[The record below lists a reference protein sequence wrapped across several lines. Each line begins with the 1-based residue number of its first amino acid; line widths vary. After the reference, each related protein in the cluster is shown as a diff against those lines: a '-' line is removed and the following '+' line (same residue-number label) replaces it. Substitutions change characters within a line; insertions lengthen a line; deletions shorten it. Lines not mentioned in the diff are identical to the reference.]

1 MRSME
6 MSAKTV
12 EAAVQ
17 AACEALGVDRDDIN
31 VSYEVL
37 EFPTRKLF
45 KTIPAKVL
53 VKVEE
58 PEAEKPAEV
67 STKPAEVVEISD
79 ETAPEIQKEVVE
91 DMVEEAELAPV
102 PGEEVEV
109 PLDIDADPRLQAAVD
124 YLTPIFNLMGVENF
138 TFTAVKKGAATVL
151 KVSGEHMGALIGRRG
166 ETMESL
172 SYLASLVVNRMEG
185 PYVKLGLDV
194 GGYRNKREDDLS
206 ALARRIADRVIRTGC
221 YYEMEPMNPYERHII
236 HTAIAEIDGVRS
248 ESKGDGPARH
258 VVLYSTDPDACNL
271 PDRDNARNQRG
282 GRRDGGRG
290 PRLRRHTVKHSR
302 VLHMGYTEVKVS
314 CKLLP
319 AGIIVGMN
327 HLRIRCIG
335 DRIARLNRSGSIN
348 HILVKNRMIHE
359 SAELFKNIALISG
372 ADVRAKIRLD
382 SETRKIRLCFDR
394 RLLRVIELPCIAFHS
409 AAIFFRKLSC
419 IGGCDFFI
427 GKQGLTQLLRQILI
441 RRKCI
446 LRHADKHLR
455 IRIGNSEVPRFSMI
469 ELVLRDM
476 EQHRFWMLF

>member
-236 HTAIAEIDGVRS
+236 HTAVAEIEGVRS
-248 ESKGDGPARH
+248 ESKGEGPDRR
-258 VVLYSTDPDACNL
+258 VVIYSTDPNASNL
-271 PDRDNARNQRG
+271 PDRDAPRGRRSGPNRGNRNGRSFNGNRGPRNDNRRG
-282 GRRDGGRG
+282 GGYRGNGSRPPRDNRGGSRNGGRG
-290 PRLRRHTVKHSR
+290 YGRPSSVPEREFASAPRDPNARPQA
-302 VLHMGYTEVKVS
+302 
-314 CKLLP
+314 P
-319 AGIIVGMN
+319 ARTA
-327 HLRIRCIG
+327 RIHDG
-335 DRIARLNRSGSIN
+335 D
-348 HILVKNRMIHE
+348 
-359 SAELFKNIALISG
+359 
-372 ADVRAKIRLD
+372 D
-382 SETRKIRLCFDR
+382 FDMFGK
-394 RLLRVIELPCIAFHS
+394 IEL
-409 AAIFFRKLSC
+409 
-419 IGGCDFFI
+419 
-427 GKQGLTQLLRQILI
+427 
-441 RRKCI
+441 
-446 LRHADKHLR
+446 
-455 IRIGNSEVPRFSMI
+455 
-469 ELVLRDM
+469 
-476 EQHRFWMLF
+476 

>member
-17 AACEALGVDRDDIN
+17 AACDALGVDRDDIN

-37 EFPTRKLF
+37 EFPARKLF

-58 PEAEKPAEV
+58 PEAAPAPVAEEKPAEV

-79 ETAPEIQKEVVE
+79 ETAPAIEKAVVE
-91 DMVEEAELAPV
+91 EMVEDAELAPIA
-102 PGEEVEV
+102 EDEVEI
-109 PLDIDADPRLQAAVD
+109 PLDIAADPRLQAAVD

-138 TFTAVKKGAATVL
+138 TFSAVKKGAATIL

-185 PYVKLGLDV
+185 SYVKLGLDV

-206 ALARRIADRVIRTGC
+206 ALAKRIADRVIRTGC

-248 ESKGDGPARH
+248 ESKGEGPARH

-282 GRRDGGRG
+282 GRREGGRGQRRDGGRG
-290 PRLRRHTVKHSR
+290 YRGNGSR
-302 VLHMGYTEVKVS
+302 G
-314 CKLLP
+314 P
-319 AGIIVGMN
+319 
-327 HLRIRCIG
+327 
-335 DRIARLNRSGSIN
+335 RSGRDGVRGGYRGQRSDRGPRYGGPRSS
-348 HILVKNRMIHE
+348 VPAREFADTPRDPDAKPMAPKTTERIHDGDDF
-359 SAELFKNIALISG
+359 AFG
-372 ADVRAKIRLD
+372 KI
-382 SETRKIRLCFDR
+382 EF
-394 RLLRVIELPCIAFHS
+394 
-409 AAIFFRKLSC
+409 
-419 IGGCDFFI
+419 
-427 GKQGLTQLLRQILI
+427 
-441 RRKCI
+441 
-446 LRHADKHLR
+446 
-455 IRIGNSEVPRFSMI
+455 
-469 ELVLRDM
+469 
-476 EQHRFWMLF
+476 

>member
-58 PEAEKPAEV
+58 PEAAPAPAAEEKPAEV

-79 ETAPEIQKEVVE
+79 ETAPEIEKAVVE
-91 DMVEEAELAPV
+91 DMVEAAELAPV
-102 PGEEVEV
+102 AEDDVEI
-109 PLDIDADPRLQAAVD
+109 PLDIAADPRLQAAVD

-138 TFTAVKKGAATVL
+138 SFTAVKKGAATIL

-185 PYVKLGLDV
+185 PYIKLGLDV

-206 ALARRIADRVIRTGC
+206 ALAKRIADRVIRTGC

-236 HTAIAEIDGVRS
+236 HTAIADIEGVRS
-248 ESKGDGPARH
+248 ESKGEGRDRR
-258 VVLYSTDPDACNL
+258 VVIYSTAPDAQTENTYGERR
-271 PDRDNARNQRG
+271 PRG
-282 GRRDGGRG
+282 GRGNGRRLGGPRSGGYRGGNRSDHSDRNGSRGGYRGSRSGAPRG
-290 PRLRRHTVKHSR
+290 PRPSGVPERTYAPRDAENAAPVAPKRTER
-302 VLHMGYTEVKVS
+302 V
-314 CKLLP
+314 
-319 AGIIVGMN
+319 
-327 HLRIRCIG
+327 
-335 DRIARLNRSGSIN
+335 DD
-348 HILVKNRMIHE
+348 
-359 SAELFKNIALISG
+359 F
-372 ADVRAKIRLD
+372 ADFSFGK
-382 SETRKIRLCFDR
+382 
-394 RLLRVIELPCIAFHS
+394 IEL
-409 AAIFFRKLSC
+409 
-419 IGGCDFFI
+419 
-427 GKQGLTQLLRQILI
+427 
-441 RRKCI
+441 
-446 LRHADKHLR
+446 
-455 IRIGNSEVPRFSMI
+455 
-469 ELVLRDM
+469 
-476 EQHRFWMLF
+476 

>member
-236 HTAIAEIDGVRS
+236 HTAIADIEGVRS
-248 ESKGDGPARH
+248 ESKGEGPDRR
-258 VVLYSTDPDACNL
+258 VVIYSTDPNASNL
-271 PDRDNARNQRG
+271 PDRDAPRGRRSGPNRGNRNGRSFNGNRGPRNDNRRG
-282 GRRDGGRG
+282 GGYRGNSSRPPRDNRGGSRNGGRG
-290 PRLRRHTVKHSR
+290 YGRPSSVPEREFANAPRDPNARPQA
-302 VLHMGYTEVKVS
+302 
-314 CKLLP
+314 P
-319 AGIIVGMN
+319 ARTA
-327 HLRIRCIG
+327 RIHDG
-335 DRIARLNRSGSIN
+335 D
-348 HILVKNRMIHE
+348 
-359 SAELFKNIALISG
+359 
-372 ADVRAKIRLD
+372 D
-382 SETRKIRLCFDR
+382 FDMFGK
-394 RLLRVIELPCIAFHS
+394 IEL
-409 AAIFFRKLSC
+409 
-419 IGGCDFFI
+419 
-427 GKQGLTQLLRQILI
+427 
-441 RRKCI
+441 
-446 LRHADKHLR
+446 
-455 IRIGNSEVPRFSMI
+455 
-469 ELVLRDM
+469 
-476 EQHRFWMLF
+476 

>member
-17 AACEALGVDRDDIN
+17 AACEALGVDRDDIH

-37 EFPTRKLF
+37 EFPARKLF

-58 PEAEKPAEV
+58 PEAAPVEEVKPAEAV
-67 STKPAEVVEISD
+67 KPAEVVEISD
-79 ETAPEIQKEVVE
+79 ETAPALEQEVVDE
-91 DMVEEAELAPV
+91 MVAEADDET
-102 PGEEVEV
+102 EI
-109 PLDIDADPRLQAAVD
+109 PLDIEADPRLQAAVD
-124 YLTPIFNLMGVENF
+124 YLSPIFNLMGVENF
-138 TFTAVKKGAATVL
+138 TFSAVKKGAATIL

-236 HTAIAEIDGVRS
+236 HTAIADIEGVRS
-248 ESKGDGPARH
+248 ESKGEGPARH
-258 VVLYSTDPDACNL
+258 VVLYSTDPNASNL

-290 PRLRRHTVKHSR
+290 PRHDGNR
-302 VLHMGYTEVKVS
+302 GYRGNGPRGPRS
-314 CKLLP
+314 
-319 AGIIVGMN
+319 GRDGRDGGRGGYRGN
-327 HLRIRCIG
+327 RG
-335 DRIARLNRSGSIN
+335 DRGPRYGGPRSSVPARDFADRPRDPDA
-348 HILVKNRMIHE
+348 KPMAPKTTERIHDGDDF
-359 SAELFKNIALISG
+359 AFG
-372 ADVRAKIRLD
+372 KI
-382 SETRKIRLCFDR
+382 EF
-394 RLLRVIELPCIAFHS
+394 
-409 AAIFFRKLSC
+409 
-419 IGGCDFFI
+419 
-427 GKQGLTQLLRQILI
+427 
-441 RRKCI
+441 
-446 LRHADKHLR
+446 
-455 IRIGNSEVPRFSMI
+455 
-469 ELVLRDM
+469 
-476 EQHRFWMLF
+476 

>member
-236 HTAIAEIDGVRS
+236 HTAVAEIEGVRS
-248 ESKGDGPARH
+248 ESKGEGRDRR
-258 VVLYSTDPDACNL
+258 VVIYSTAPDAQTENTYGERR
-271 PDRDNARNQRG
+271 PRG
-282 GRRDGGRG
+282 GRGNGRRPGGSRNGGYRGGNRSEHGDHNGNRGGYRGSRNGAPRG
-290 PRLRRHTVKHSR
+290 PRPSGVPERTYAPRDAENAAPVAPKRTER
-302 VLHMGYTEVKVS
+302 V
-314 CKLLP
+314 
-319 AGIIVGMN
+319 
-327 HLRIRCIG
+327 
-335 DRIARLNRSGSIN
+335 DD
-348 HILVKNRMIHE
+348 
-359 SAELFKNIALISG
+359 F
-372 ADVRAKIRLD
+372 ADFSFGK
-382 SETRKIRLCFDR
+382 
-394 RLLRVIELPCIAFHS
+394 IEL
-409 AAIFFRKLSC
+409 
-419 IGGCDFFI
+419 
-427 GKQGLTQLLRQILI
+427 
-441 RRKCI
+441 
-446 LRHADKHLR
+446 
-455 IRIGNSEVPRFSMI
+455 
-469 ELVLRDM
+469 
-476 EQHRFWMLF
+476 

>member
-58 PEAEKPAEV
+58 PEPEKPAEV

-185 PYVKLGLDV
+185 PYIKLGLDV

-236 HTAIAEIDGVRS
+236 HTAVAEIEGVRS
-248 ESKGDGPARH
+248 ESKGEGPDRR
-258 VVLYSTDPDACNL
+258 VVIYSTDPNASNL
-271 PDRDNARNQRG
+271 PDRDAPRGRRSGPNRGNRNGRSFNGNRGPRNDNRRG
-282 GRRDGGRG
+282 GGYRGNSSRPPRDNRGGSRNGGRG
-290 PRLRRHTVKHSR
+290 YGRPSSVPEREFASAPRDPNARPQA
-302 VLHMGYTEVKVS
+302 
-314 CKLLP
+314 P
-319 AGIIVGMN
+319 ARTA
-327 HLRIRCIG
+327 RIHDG
-335 DRIARLNRSGSIN
+335 D
-348 HILVKNRMIHE
+348 
-359 SAELFKNIALISG
+359 
-372 ADVRAKIRLD
+372 D
-382 SETRKIRLCFDR
+382 FDMFGK
-394 RLLRVIELPCIAFHS
+394 IEL
-409 AAIFFRKLSC
+409 
-419 IGGCDFFI
+419 
-427 GKQGLTQLLRQILI
+427 
-441 RRKCI
+441 
-446 LRHADKHLR
+446 
-455 IRIGNSEVPRFSMI
+455 
-469 ELVLRDM
+469 
-476 EQHRFWMLF
+476 

>member
-58 PEAEKPAEV
+58 PEAAPVEETKPAEV

-258 VVLYSTDPDACNL
+258 VVP
-271 PDRDNARNQRG
+271 
-282 GRRDGGRG
+282 
-290 PRLRRHTVKHSR
+290 
-302 VLHMGYTEVKVS
+302 
-314 CKLLP
+314 
-319 AGIIVGMN
+319 
-327 HLRIRCIG
+327 
-335 DRIARLNRSGSIN
+335 
-348 HILVKNRMIHE
+348 
-359 SAELFKNIALISG
+359 
-372 ADVRAKIRLD
+372 
-382 SETRKIRLCFDR
+382 
-394 RLLRVIELPCIAFHS
+394 
-409 AAIFFRKLSC
+409 
-419 IGGCDFFI
+419 
-427 GKQGLTQLLRQILI
+427 
-441 RRKCI
+441 
-446 LRHADKHLR
+446 
-455 IRIGNSEVPRFSMI
+455 
-469 ELVLRDM
+469 
-476 EQHRFWMLF
+476 

>member
-17 AACEALGVDRDDIN
+17 AACDALGVDRDDIN

-37 EFPTRKLF
+37 EFPARKLF

-58 PEAEKPAEV
+58 PEAAPAPVAEEKPAEV

-79 ETAPEIQKEVVE
+79 ETAPAIEKAVVE
-91 DMVEEAELAPV
+91 EMVEDAELAPV
-102 PGEEVEV
+102 AEDEVEV
-109 PLDIDADPRLQAAVD
+109 PLDIAADPRLQAAVD

-138 TFTAVKKGAATVL
+138 TFSAVKKGAATIL

-185 PYVKLGLDV
+185 SYVKLGLDV

-206 ALARRIADRVIRTGC
+206 ALAKRIADRVIRTGC

-248 ESKGDGPARH
+248 ESKGEGPARH

-282 GRRDGGRG
+282 GRREGGRG
-290 PRLRRHTVKHSR
+290 QRRDGGHGYRGNGSR
-302 VLHMGYTEVKVS
+302 G
-314 CKLLP
+314 P
-319 AGIIVGMN
+319 
-327 HLRIRCIG
+327 
-335 DRIARLNRSGSIN
+335 RSGRDGVRGGYRGQRSDRGPRYGGPRSS
-348 HILVKNRMIHE
+348 VPAREFADTPRDPDAKPMAPKTTERIHDGDDF
-359 SAELFKNIALISG
+359 AFG
-372 ADVRAKIRLD
+372 KI
-382 SETRKIRLCFDR
+382 EF
-394 RLLRVIELPCIAFHS
+394 
-409 AAIFFRKLSC
+409 
-419 IGGCDFFI
+419 
-427 GKQGLTQLLRQILI
+427 
-441 RRKCI
+441 
-446 LRHADKHLR
+446 
-455 IRIGNSEVPRFSMI
+455 
-469 ELVLRDM
+469 
-476 EQHRFWMLF
+476 

>member
-185 PYVKLGLDV
+185 PYVKLGIDV
-194 GGYRNKREDDLS
+194 GGYRNKREDDLT
-206 ALARRIADRVIRTGC
+206 ALAVRIANRVIRTGC

-236 HTAIAEIDGVRS
+236 HTAVAEIEGVRS
-248 ESKGDGPARH
+248 ESKGEGPDRR
-258 VVLYSTDPDACNL
+258 VVIYSTDPNASNL
-271 PDRDNARNQRG
+271 PDRDAPRGHRSGPNRGNRNGRSFNGNRGPRNDNRRG
-282 GRRDGGRG
+282 GGYRGNSSRPPRDNRGGSRNGGRG
-290 PRLRRHTVKHSR
+290 YGRPSSVPEREFASAPRDPNARPQA
-302 VLHMGYTEVKVS
+302 
-314 CKLLP
+314 P
-319 AGIIVGMN
+319 ARTA
-327 HLRIRCIG
+327 RIHDG
-335 DRIARLNRSGSIN
+335 D
-348 HILVKNRMIHE
+348 
-359 SAELFKNIALISG
+359 
-372 ADVRAKIRLD
+372 D
-382 SETRKIRLCFDR
+382 FDMFGK
-394 RLLRVIELPCIAFHS
+394 IEL
-409 AAIFFRKLSC
+409 
-419 IGGCDFFI
+419 
-427 GKQGLTQLLRQILI
+427 
-441 RRKCI
+441 
-446 LRHADKHLR
+446 
-455 IRIGNSEVPRFSMI
+455 
-469 ELVLRDM
+469 
-476 EQHRFWMLF
+476 

>member
-17 AACEALGVDRDDIN
+17 AACDALGVDRDDIN

-37 EFPTRKLF
+37 EFPARKLF

-58 PEAEKPAEV
+58 PEAAPAPVAEEKPAEV
-67 STKPAEVVEISD
+67 STNPAEVVEISD
-79 ETAPEIQKEVVE
+79 ETAPAIEKAVVE
-91 DMVEEAELAPV
+91 EMVEDAELAPV
-102 PGEEVEV
+102 AEDEVEI
-109 PLDIDADPRLQAAVD
+109 PLDIAADPRLQAAVD

-138 TFTAVKKGAATVL
+138 TFSAVKKGAATIL

-206 ALARRIADRVIRTGC
+206 ALAKRIADRVIRTGC

-248 ESKGDGPARH
+248 ESKGEGPARH

-282 GRRDGGRG
+282 GRREGGRGQRRDGGRG
-290 PRLRRHTVKHSR
+290 YRGNGSR
-302 VLHMGYTEVKVS
+302 G
-314 CKLLP
+314 P
-319 AGIIVGMN
+319 
-327 HLRIRCIG
+327 
-335 DRIARLNRSGSIN
+335 RSGRDGVRGGYRGQRSDRGPRYGGPRSS
-348 HILVKNRMIHE
+348 VPAREFSDTPRDPDAKPMAPKTTERIHDGDDF
-359 SAELFKNIALISG
+359 AFG
-372 ADVRAKIRLD
+372 KI
-382 SETRKIRLCFDR
+382 EF
-394 RLLRVIELPCIAFHS
+394 
-409 AAIFFRKLSC
+409 
-419 IGGCDFFI
+419 
-427 GKQGLTQLLRQILI
+427 
-441 RRKCI
+441 
-446 LRHADKHLR
+446 
-455 IRIGNSEVPRFSMI
+455 
-469 ELVLRDM
+469 
-476 EQHRFWMLF
+476 

>member
-17 AACEALGVDRDDIN
+17 AACDALGVDRDDIN

-37 EFPTRKLF
+37 EFPARKLF

-58 PEAEKPAEV
+58 PESAPAPVAEEKPAEV

-79 ETAPEIQKEVVE
+79 ETAPAIEKAVVE
-91 DMVEEAELAPV
+91 EMVEDAELAPV
-102 PGEEVEV
+102 AEDEVEI
-109 PLDIDADPRLQAAVD
+109 PLDIAADPRLQAAVD

-138 TFTAVKKGAATVL
+138 TFSAVKKGAATIL

-185 PYVKLGLDV
+185 SYVKLGLDV

-206 ALARRIADRVIRTGC
+206 ALAKRIADRVIRTGC

-248 ESKGDGPARH
+248 ESKGEGPARH

-282 GRRDGGRG
+282 GRREGGRGQRRDGGRG
-290 PRLRRHTVKHSR
+290 YRGNGSR
-302 VLHMGYTEVKVS
+302 G
-314 CKLLP
+314 P
-319 AGIIVGMN
+319 
-327 HLRIRCIG
+327 
-335 DRIARLNRSGSIN
+335 RSGRDGVRGGYRGQRSDRGPRYGGPRSS
-348 HILVKNRMIHE
+348 VPAREFADTPRDPDAKPMAPKTTERIHDGDDF
-359 SAELFKNIALISG
+359 AFG
-372 ADVRAKIRLD
+372 KI
-382 SETRKIRLCFDR
+382 EF
-394 RLLRVIELPCIAFHS
+394 
-409 AAIFFRKLSC
+409 
-419 IGGCDFFI
+419 
-427 GKQGLTQLLRQILI
+427 
-441 RRKCI
+441 
-446 LRHADKHLR
+446 
-455 IRIGNSEVPRFSMI
+455 
-469 ELVLRDM
+469 
-476 EQHRFWMLF
+476 

>member
-58 PEAEKPAEV
+58 PEPEKPAEV

-138 TFTAVKKGAATVL
+138 TFTAVRKGAATVL

-236 HTAIAEIDGVRS
+236 HTAVAEIEGVRS
-248 ESKGDGPARH
+248 ESKGEGPDRR
-258 VVLYSTDPDACNL
+258 VVIYSTDPNASNL
-271 PDRDNARNQRG
+271 PDRDAPRGHRSGPNRGNRNGRSFNGNRGPRNDNRRG
-282 GRRDGGRG
+282 GGYRGNSSRPPRDNRGGSRNGGRG
-290 PRLRRHTVKHSR
+290 YGRPSSVPEREFASAPRDPNARPQA
-302 VLHMGYTEVKVS
+302 
-314 CKLLP
+314 P
-319 AGIIVGMN
+319 ARTA
-327 HLRIRCIG
+327 RIHDG
-335 DRIARLNRSGSIN
+335 D
-348 HILVKNRMIHE
+348 
-359 SAELFKNIALISG
+359 
-372 ADVRAKIRLD
+372 D
-382 SETRKIRLCFDR
+382 FDMFGK
-394 RLLRVIELPCIAFHS
+394 IEL
-409 AAIFFRKLSC
+409 
-419 IGGCDFFI
+419 
-427 GKQGLTQLLRQILI
+427 
-441 RRKCI
+441 
-446 LRHADKHLR
+446 
-455 IRIGNSEVPRFSMI
+455 
-469 ELVLRDM
+469 
-476 EQHRFWMLF
+476 